1 MRTKIPQKIG
11 GNCFLHL
18 QAFPVQENIVEQSP
32 EDDVE
37 YVAEPPHNANE
48 LAIVE
53 DGGSSSSD
61 EVCCK

>member
-1 MRTKIPQKIG
+1 M
-11 GNCFLHL
+11 
-18 QAFPVQENIVEQSP
+18 QENIVEQSP

-37 YVAEPPHNANE
+37 YVTEPPHNANE
-48 LAIVE
+48 LANVE

>member
-1 MRTKIPQKIG
+1 MCTKIPQKIG

-18 QAFPVQENIVEQSP
+18 HGFPVQENIVEQSP

-37 YVAEPPHNANE
+37 YVAEPPHSANE
-48 LAIVE
+48 F

-61 EVCCK
+61 EVC